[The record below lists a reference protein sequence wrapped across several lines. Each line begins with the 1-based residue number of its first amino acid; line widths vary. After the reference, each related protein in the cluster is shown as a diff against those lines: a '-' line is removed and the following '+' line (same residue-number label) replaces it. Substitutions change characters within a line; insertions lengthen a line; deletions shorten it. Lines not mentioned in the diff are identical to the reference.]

1 MRFGTV
7 VLLTLCLAAV
17 MGIIA
22 PGASVEAQQART
34 EKTAGAVVGASVVHP
49 EPWVVEREPYTY
61 DGTYGYMLW
70 KPETGR
76 PHDHGGTPAVRVALA
91 YDLKPGQIKARVEER
106 ISGYPDLPVRRWEV
120 PVAARHKGVAVGP
133 IPGSTPSTEVYVPV
147 NGRVY
152 KINVYGETLD
162 AAGREMLSSLRFE
175 RPSRPVE
182 DLALPAANSP
192 EALYAGGEGELVER
206 EQAAHA
212 AAVGELSTEETAG
225 FSASGSGRE
234 TKIKDGC
241 WRAAPDFF
249 VQTQHG
255 RRANSRSG
263 DGIPTGYTILGKPNY
278 WNEYSHGRLGY
289 GRCKARV
296 WTNDKYAIDYP
307 LNRGDV
313 VFSPFNRGKV
323 TFAGRNTTHKDY
335 GILVSIRASNGKYVS
350 LSAHLKGLAKGI
362 KRGARVDENT
372 VIGFAGDTGGGNI
385 PVGRVHL
392 HQAFYRYPSFNG
404 DGSPYGGR
412 GLKVVRHNY
421 VRKDGGVYTFG
432 WKSTRKILAKGDRA
446 SN

>member
-1 MRFGTV
+1 MRFGTLV
-7 VLLTLCLAAV
+7 FLTLCLAAV
-17 MGIIA
+17 MGVIGS
-22 PGASVEAQQART
+22 GASVEAQQART
-34 EKTAGAVVGASVVHP
+34 EKTEDAVVGASVVHP
-49 EPWVVEREPYTY
+49 EPWAVEREPYTY
-61 DGTYGYMLW
+61 DGTYGYTLW
-70 KPETGR
+70 RPDTGR

-106 ISGYPDLPVRRWEV
+106 ISSYPDLPIKRRQV

-152 KINVYGETLD
+152 QINVYGEGLGD
-162 AAGREMLSSLRFE
+162 AGRALLSSLRFKP
-175 RPSRPVE
+175 PSRPIKE
-182 DLALPAANSP
+182 LGLPAANSP

-206 EQAAHA
+206 EQATHEA
-212 AAVGELSTEETAG
+212 AGEPTPEETAE
-225 FSASGSGRE
+225 FSAAGGGGE
-234 TKIKDGC
+234 TRLKEGC
-241 WRAAPDFF
+241 WRAASRFF

-255 RRANSRSG
+255 RYANNRSG

-296 WTNDKYAIDYP
+296 WTNDKYAVDYP

-313 VFSPFNRGKV
+313 VFSPFKRGKV

-350 LSAHLKGLAKGI
+350 LSAHLDGLAKGI
-362 KRGARVDENT
+362 KRGAKVDANT

-392 HQAFYRYPSFNG
+392 HQAFYRYPALNP

-412 GLKVVRHNY
+412 GLQVVRHNY
-421 VRKDGGVYTFG
+421 VRKDGGVYKFG
-432 WKSTRKILAKGDRA
+432 WESRRKVLSKGDQA

>member
-1 MRFGTV
+1 M
-7 VLLTLCLAAV
+7 TLCLTAV
-17 MGIIA
+17 MGGIG

-34 EKTAGAVVGASVVHP
+34 QETEGAVVGASVVHP
-49 EPWVVEREPYTY
+49 ESWVVEREPYTY
-61 DGTYGYMLW
+61 DGTYGYTLW
-70 KPETGR
+70 HPDTSR
-76 PHDHGGTPAVRVALA
+76 PHDHGGAPAVRVALA
-91 YDLKPGQIKARVEER
+91 YGLKPGQIEERVEER
-106 ISGYPDLPVRRWEV
+106 VTSYPDLSLERREV

-152 KINVYGETLD
+152 RINVYGEDLD
-162 AAGREMLSSLRFE
+162 AAGRELLSSLRFAP
-175 RPSRPVE
+175 PSRPVE
-182 DLALPAANSP
+182 ELALPAANSP
-192 EALYAGGEGELVER
+192 EALYSEGEGELAER
-206 EQAAHA
+206 EQAAHVA
-212 AAVGELSTEETAG
+212 ALGELSPEGAVE
-225 FSASGSGRE
+225 FSATGGGGE
-234 TKIKDGC
+234 TKIKEGC
-241 WRAAPDFF
+241 WTAASDFF

-255 RRANSRSG
+255 RYANERGG
-263 DGIPTGYTILGKPNY
+263 DGIPTGYTVLGKPNY

-313 VFSPFNRGKV
+313 VFSPFKRGKV

-350 LSAHLKGLAKGI
+350 LSAHLSGLAKGI
-362 KRGARVDENT
+362 KRGARVDANT
-372 VIGFAGDTGGGNI
+372 VIGFAGDSGGGDI
-385 PVGRVHL
+385 AVGRVHL
-392 HQAFYRYPSFNG
+392 HQAFYRYPSFNR

-421 VRKDGGVYTFG
+421 TRKDGGVYRYGF
-432 WKSTRKILAKGDRA
+432 KSTREVLAKGDRA